1 MHKSWEP
8 LGYNKQLVF
17 INYFQHNQGAQ
28 EAVEMISQL
37 DFILKIKHQ
46 QICPKQQVIKSL
58 VEATEA
64 CEFALTQ
71 IAQELQGESS
81 L

>member
-1 MHKSWEP
+1 M
-8 LGYNKQLVF
+8 
-17 INYFQHNQGAQ
+17 
-28 EAVEMISQL
+28 MCQL
-37 DFILKIKHQ
+37 DFNLKIKHQ
-46 QICPKQQVIKSL
+46 QICPEQQVIKSL
-58 VEATEA
+58 VEATNA